1 MIFDNRLLFR
11 QIQNYAFLRGFTSRS
26 AKSCSRF
33 LSIIILLSVAPVSAR
48 SAVHSYMKRI
58 SFQYAGSPCVSSAR
72 RDTWLRDAATKICVA
87 AGITFEPMR
96 RLMQTE
102 NISYYRLANEGIDA
116 QTLQRI
122 RHDRPVTTETLGK
135 LCAIMHC
142 QPGDLIEYLEEE
154 NQIKK

>member
-1 MIFDNRLLFR
+1 M
-11 QIQNYAFLRGFTSRS
+11 
-26 AKSCSRF
+26 
-33 LSIIILLSVAPVSAR
+33 P
-48 SAVHSYMKRI
+48 
-58 SFQYAGSPCVSSAR
+58 
-72 RDTWLRDAATKICVA
+72 
-87 AGITFEPMR
+87 ITFEPMR

-116 QTLQRI
+116 QTL
-122 RHDRPVTTETLGK
+122 PVTTETLGK

>member
-1 MIFDNRLLFR
+1 M
-11 QIQNYAFLRGFTSRS
+11 
-26 AKSCSRF
+26 
-33 LSIIILLSVAPVSAR
+33 P
-48 SAVHSYMKRI
+48 
-58 SFQYAGSPCVSSAR
+58 
-72 RDTWLRDAATKICVA
+72 
-87 AGITFEPMR
+87 ITFEPMR

-102 NISYYRLANEGIDA
+102 NISYY
-116 QTLQRI
+116 RI